1 MYKHYSF
8 DLWMTLI
15 RSNPS
20 FKQERTKFFYD
31 HFNHKKK
38 SKEEILAV
46 FRRVDMLANALNER
60 TGNSIGSEELHLMV
74 VSAINDDDNSVFRDL
89 DPAKLYEEME
99 ALQMRYP
106 PIFFCDDTPKVL
118 SRLKQQDGETGFS
131 LMSNTAFTKG
141 KSLRKIL
148 DRLGLEG
155 FFDFQLYSDEEG
167 WSKPNERLFRL
178 MLDRIAGV
186 RNAKGKEAIGLKEI
200 VHVGDNERADIGGAN
215 AIGISGVLI
224 NSNGK
229 TILDL
234 IDQ

>member
-20 FKQERTKFFYD
+20 FKEERTRFFYD

-46 FRRVDMLANALNER
+46 FRRVDLLANALNER
-60 TGNSIGSEELHLMV
+60 TGNSLGSEELHLMV
-74 VSAINDDDNSVFRDL
+74 ISAINDDDHSVFRDL
-89 DPAKLYEEME
+89 DPEKLYDEIE

-106 PIFFCDDTPKVL
+106 PVFFSEDTPKVL
-118 SRLKQQDGETGFS
+118 RRLKQNGDTGFS

-141 KSLRKIL
+141 KSLRRIL

-167 WSKPNERLFRL
+167 WSKPNKKLFRL
-178 MLDRIAGV
+178 MLDRVAEG
-186 RNAKGKEAIGLKEI
+186 RKAKGKEAIGLKEI

-215 AIGISGVLI
+215 AIGISSILI

>member
-20 FKQERTKFFYD
+20 FKEERTRFFYD

-46 FRRVDMLANALNER
+46 FRRVDLLANALNER
-60 TGNSIGSEELHLMV
+60 TGNSLGSEELHLMV
-74 VSAINDDDNSVFRDL
+74 ISAINDDDHSVFRGL
-89 DPAKLYEEME
+89 DPAKLYEEIE

-106 PIFFCDDTPKVL
+106 PVFFREDTPKVL
-118 SRLKQQDGETGFS
+118 RRLKQNGDAGFS

-141 KSLRKIL
+141 RSLRRIL

-167 WSKPNERLFRL
+167 WSKPNKKLFGL
-178 MLDRIAGV
+178 MLDRIAEG
-186 RNAKGKEAIGLKEI
+186 RKANGKEAIGLKEI
-200 VHVGDNERADIGGAN
+200 VHVGDNERADIGVAN
-215 AIGISGVLI
+215 AIGISSILLH
-224 NSNGK
+224 SNGK